1 MVWQCLII
9 SAKSPA
15 NLFPIHSSQMFP
27 RVEKARPAAL
37 KMRVW
42 VLLDLRLCCYFIST
56 VQTSFNDVAIRFKD
70 VSFTKEMK

>member
-15 NLFPIHSSQMFP
+15 NLFPIHSSQMFQ

-56 VQTSFNDVAIRFKD
+56 IQTSFNDVAIRFKD
-70 VSFTKEMK
+70 VSFKTEMK